1 MAAESQNLVIDASI
15 AVKWFVPEQ
24 DSEDALRLR
33 DQHVK
38 GRLTLFAPALLIY
51 EVANALRYRSDIT
64 KADLESDIEA
74 LFLLDITFIAPSSKS
89 VAKTTLKARRLD
101 ITVYDAVYLELAED
115 IGCQLVTADDELNSK
130 AEDTRLVT
138 LLRDY

>member
-33 DQHVK
+33 DQHVQ
-38 GRLTLFAPALLIY
+38 GRLTLFAPALLLY
-51 EVANALRYRSDIT
+51 EVANALRHRSDVT

-74 LFLLDITFIAPSSKS
+74 LFLLDITLMAPSSKS
-89 VAKTTLKARRLD
+89 VAKAALKARRHD
-101 ITVYDAVYLELAED
+101 ITVYDAVYLELAQD
-115 IGCQLVTADDELNSK
+115 IGCQLVTADDELHTK
-130 AEDTRLVT
+130 AEDSRLVT
-138 LLRDY
+138 LMRDY